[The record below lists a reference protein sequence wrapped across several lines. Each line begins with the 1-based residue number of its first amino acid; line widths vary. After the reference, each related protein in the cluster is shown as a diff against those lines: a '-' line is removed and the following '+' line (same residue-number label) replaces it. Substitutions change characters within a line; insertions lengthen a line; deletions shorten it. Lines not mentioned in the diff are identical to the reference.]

1 MEGAAA
7 TLGAAQAGACG
18 DVVALAAVKGDEM
31 SIMQLSWREIGQL
44 EVGEGVIV
52 LEPITVVHADL
63 SDPDPDLPL
72 PDLIVPA
79 NTSAVVDMNTLFEN
93 GIIALKP
100 DDLRLR
106 AELHE
111 RGLPEVFF
119 VPTPFGNTPPPEE
132 SEFSGARWDKS
143 VKKTLPHPAMTWWL
157 RLRSTG

>member
-18 DVVALAAVKGDEM
+18 DVVALAAVKSDEM
-31 SIMQLSWREIGQL
+31 SIMQLVSWREIGQL

-79 NTSAVVDMNTLFEN
+79 NTSAVCSRM
-93 GIIALKP
+93 A
-100 DDLRLR
+100 
-106 AELHE
+106 
-111 RGLPEVFF
+111 
-119 VPTPFGNTPPPEE
+119 
-132 SEFSGARWDKS
+132 S
-143 VKKTLPHPAMTWWL
+143 
-157 RLRSTG
+157 

>member
-18 DVVALAAVKGDEM
+18 DVVALAAVKSDEM
-31 SIMQLSWREIGQL
+31 SIMQLVSWREIGQL

-100 DDLRLR
+100 DDLGLR

-119 VPTPFGNTPPPEE
+119 VPAPFGNTPPPEE
-132 SEFSGARWDKS
+132 SECLGHVGTS
-143 VKKTLPHPAMTWWL
+143 
-157 RLRSTG
+157 RSRKPCPSPR

>member
-1 MEGAAA
+1 
-7 TLGAAQAGACG
+7 
-18 DVVALAAVKGDEM
+18 
-31 SIMQLSWREIGQL
+31 
-44 EVGEGVIV
+44 VIV

-111 RGLPEVFF
+111 RGLLRR
-119 VPTPFGNTPPPEE
+119 N
-132 SEFSGARWDKS
+132 AR
-143 VKKTLPHPAMTWWL
+143 
-157 RLRSTG
+157 